1 MCSYLCDS
9 RYRCGGSGAGGQG
22 HTWTGLHLYLD
33 TTPLLPKAERAV
45 SSLLTAA
52 RPPWLKRQCS
62 RRVNTMST
70 GQSHTGNE
78 EQALSSLY
86 WESFST
92 QGLWPE
98 TCNCNNSDDC
108 SDTVTSE
115 DCSDTVTSEGC
126 SDTVT
131 SEDCSD
137 IVTSVLLF
145 ATHRWVYYHPS
156 STPSITAGWFT
167 PGVLEEAYSDNALLF
182 I

>member
-9 RYRCGGSGAGGQG
+9 RHRCGGSGAGGQG
-22 HTWTGLHLYLD
+22 HTWAGLHLYLD

-62 RRVNTMST
+62 KRVNTMST

-78 EQALSSLY
+78 EKALSSLY
-86 WESFST
+86 WESLFT
-92 QGLWPE
+92 QGLRPD
-98 TCNCNNSDDC
+98 TRNCNNR
-108 SDTVTSE
+108 E
-115 DCSDTVTSEGC
+115 DC

-145 ATHRWVYYHPS
+145 ATHRWVDYHPS
-156 STPSITAGWFT
+156 GMPSIIAGWFS
-167 PGVLEEAYSDNALLF
+167 PGVLEGAYADNAFLF